1 MKKKPYIRRSSRS
14 GQGLVEYTLVI
25 ALVALAL
32 ISILTVVGQIIN
44 SNYLANFGKILDSVV
59 PSGS

>member
-1 MKKKPYIRRSSRS
+1 MKQKMSIRLSPRS

-44 SNYLANFGKILDSVV
+44 NNYLANFGKILDAVV

>member
-1 MKKKPYIRRSSRS
+1 
-14 GQGLVEYTLVI
+14 VEYTLVI